1 MYIDL
6 PGEVELII
14 SELEKKGF
22 EAWAVGGCIRD
33 CILKKK
39 PLDWDI
45 TTSAKPEDIKAV
57 FRRTA
62 DTGIQH
68 GTVTVLIKDK
78 SFEVT
83 TYRLDGKYEDS
94 RHPSE
99 VTFTS
104 DLIEDLKRR
113 DFTINAM
120 AYNKRAGLVDA
131 FDGIKD
137 IEKRL
142 IRAVGSTRERFKE
155 DALRI
160 MRAVRF
166 SACLD
171 FEIEK
176 NTFEAIRNEASNLK
190 KISAE
195 RIREELVKL
204 LASPHPE
211 KLLDLSECGI
221 TNVIL
226 PELDRALETE
236 QNNKHHQY
244 TVGIHTI
251 EALKYSVTF
260 DGELTYADRVILR
273 LTMLLHDMGK
283 PSVKTTDPEGV
294 DHFKGHSAV
303 SVELGEDILKRL
315 KFDNATINRVLK
327 LVKYHDHRKESSP
340 VNVRHTIVDI
350 GRDLMPLWFKV
361 RRCDVM
367 AQSTYIRK
375 QKLEEIESFEK
386 VYEQVLRDGDC
397 LSVAELRLNGNDL
410 MEHGVPAGKEV
421 GRTLSALLEAV
432 LEDPSLNTRE
442 KLLELVSSYGGLD
455 NIKRQ

>member
-33 CILKKK
+33 SVLNRR
-39 PLDWDI
+39 PGDWDI
-45 TTSAKPEDIKAV
+45 TTNAKPAEVKSIFK
-57 FRRTA
+57 RTV

-94 RHPSE
+94 RHPCE
-99 VTFTS
+99 VTFTA
-104 DLIEDLKRR
+104 DLVEDLKRR

-120 AYNKRAGLVDA
+120 AYNSRAGLVDA
-131 FDGIKD
+131 FGGVEDIK
-137 IEKRL
+137 KRL
-142 IRAVGSTRERFKE
+142 IRAVGSPEERFKE

-166 SACLD
+166 SASLD
-171 FEIEK
+171 FDIEEK
-176 NTFEAIRNEASNLK
+176 TFEAIKKETGNLK

-204 LASPHPE
+204 IASSHPE
-211 KLLDLSECGI
+211 KLLTLSECGI
-221 TNVIL
+221 TSVIL
-226 PELDRALETE
+226 PEFDRELATE
-236 QNNKHHQY
+236 QNNQHHQY
-244 TVGIHTI
+244 SVGIHTI
-251 EALKYSVTF
+251 EAMKYSVTF
-260 DGELTYADRVILR
+260 DDELTYDDRVVLR

-283 PSVKTTDPEGV
+283 PALKTTDEDGV
-294 DHFKGHSAV
+294 DHFKGHSAE
-303 SVELGEDILKRL
+303 SVRLVGDILKRL
-315 KFDNATINRVLK
+315 KFDNATINKVSR

-340 VNVRHTIVDI
+340 ANVRRTIVAV
-350 GRDLMPLWFKV
+350 GKDLMPLWFKV

-367 AQSTYIRK
+367 GQSTYIREE
-375 QKLEEIESFEK
+375 KLKEIDSFEK
-386 VYEQVLRDGDC
+386 VYRQVLRDGDC
-397 LSVAELRLNGNDL
+397 LSIAELKLNGNDL
-410 MEHGVPAGKEV
+410 MENGVPAGRKV
-421 GRTLSALLEAV
+421 GQTLSAMLDAV

-442 KLLELVSSYGGLD
+442 GLLGFLKD
-455 NIKRQ
+455 NLK

>member
-33 CILKKK
+33 SVLNRK
-39 PLDWDI
+39 PGDWDI
-45 TTSAKPEDIKAV
+45 TTNAKPAEVKSIFK
-57 FRRTA
+57 RTV

-94 RHPSE
+94 RHPCE
-99 VTFTS
+99 VTFTA
-104 DLIEDLKRR
+104 DLVEDLKRR

-120 AYNKRAGLVDA
+120 AYNSRAGLVDA
-131 FDGIKD
+131 FGGVEDIK
-137 IEKRL
+137 KRL
-142 IRAVGSTRERFKE
+142 IRAVGSPEERFKE

-166 SACLD
+166 SASLD
-171 FEIEK
+171 FDIEEK
-176 NTFEAIRNEASNLK
+176 TFEAIKKETGNLK

-204 LASPHPE
+204 IASSHPE
-211 KLLDLSECGI
+211 KLLTLSECGI
-221 TNVIL
+221 TSVIL
-226 PELDRALETE
+226 PEFDRELATE
-236 QNNKHHQY
+236 QNNQHHQY
-244 TVGIHTI
+244 SVGIHTI
-251 EALKYSVTF
+251 EAMKYSVTF
-260 DGELTYADRVILR
+260 DDELTYDDRVVLR

-283 PSVKTTDPEGV
+283 PALKTTDEDGV
-294 DHFKGHSAV
+294 DHFKGHSAE
-303 SVELGEDILKRL
+303 SVRLAGDILKRL
-315 KFDNATINRVLK
+315 KFDNATINKVSR

-340 VNVRHTIVDI
+340 ANVRRTIVAV
-350 GRDLMPLWFKV
+350 GKDLMPLWFKV

-367 AQSTYIRK
+367 GQSTYIREE
-375 QKLEEIESFEK
+375 KLKEIDSFEK
-386 VYEQVLRDGDC
+386 VYRQVLRDGDC
-397 LSVAELRLNGNDL
+397 LSIAELKLNGNDL
-410 MEHGVPAGKEV
+410 MENGVPAGRKV
-421 GRTLSALLEAV
+421 GQTLSAMLDAV

-442 KLLELVSSYGGLD
+442 GLLGFLKD
-455 NIKRQ
+455 NLK

>member
-33 CILKKK
+33 SVLNRK
-39 PLDWDI
+39 PGDWDI
-45 TTSAKPEDIKAV
+45 TTNAKPAEVKSIFK
-57 FRRTA
+57 RTV

-94 RHPSE
+94 RHPCE
-99 VTFTS
+99 VTFTA
-104 DLIEDLKRR
+104 DLVEDLKRL

-120 AYNKRAGLVDA
+120 AYNSRAGLVDA
-131 FDGIKD
+131 FGGVEDIK
-137 IEKRL
+137 KRL
-142 IRAVGSTRERFKE
+142 IRAVGSPEERFKE

-166 SACLD
+166 SASLD
-171 FEIEK
+171 FDIEEK
-176 NTFEAIRNEASNLK
+176 TFEAIKKETGNLK

-204 LASPHPE
+204 IASSHPE
-211 KLLDLSECGI
+211 KLLTLSECGI
-221 TNVIL
+221 TSVIL
-226 PELDRALETE
+226 PEFDRELATE
-236 QNNKHHQY
+236 QNNQHHQY
-244 TVGIHTI
+244 SVGIHTI
-251 EALKYSVTF
+251 EAMKYSVTF
-260 DGELTYADRVILR
+260 DDELTYDDRVVLR

-283 PSVKTTDPEGV
+283 PALKTTDEDGV
-294 DHFKGHSAV
+294 DHFKGHSAE
-303 SVELGEDILKRL
+303 SVRLAGDILKRL
-315 KFDNATINRVLK
+315 KFDNATINKVSR

-340 VNVRHTIVDI
+340 ANVRRTIVAV
-350 GRDLMPLWFKV
+350 GKDLMPLWFKV

-367 AQSTYIRK
+367 GQSTYIREE
-375 QKLEEIESFEK
+375 KLKEIDSFEK
-386 VYEQVLRDGDC
+386 VYRQVLRDGDC
-397 LSVAELRLNGNDL
+397 LSIAELKLNGNDL
-410 MEHGVPAGKEV
+410 MENGVPAGRKV
-421 GRTLSALLEAV
+421 GQTLSAMLDAV

-442 KLLELVSSYGGLD
+442 GLLGFLKD
-455 NIKRQ
+455 NLK

>member
-33 CILKKK
+33 SVLNRK
-39 PLDWDI
+39 PGDWDI
-45 TTSAKPEDIKAV
+45 TTNAKPVEVKSIFK
-57 FRRTA
+57 RTV

-99 VTFTS
+99 VTFTA
-104 DLIEDLKRR
+104 DLVEDLKRR

-120 AYNKRAGLVDA
+120 AYNSRAGLVDA
-131 FDGIKD
+131 FGGVEDIK
-137 IEKRL
+137 KRL
-142 IRAVGSTRERFKE
+142 IRAVGSPGERFKE

-166 SACLD
+166 SASLD
-171 FEIEK
+171 FDIEEK
-176 NTFEAIRNEASNLK
+176 TFEAIKKETGNLK

-195 RIREELVKL
+195 RVREELVKL
-204 LASPHPE
+204 IASSHPE
-211 KLLDLSECGI
+211 KLLTLSECGI
-221 TNVIL
+221 TSVIL
-226 PELDRALETE
+226 PEFDRELATE
-236 QNNKHHQY
+236 QNNQHHQY
-244 TVGIHTI
+244 SVGIHTI
-251 EALKYSVTF
+251 EAMKYSVTF
-260 DGELTYADRVILR
+260 DDELTYDERVVLR

-283 PSVKTTDPEGV
+283 PALKTTDEDGV
-294 DHFKGHSAV
+294 DHFKGHSAE
-303 SVELGEDILKRL
+303 SVRLAGDILKRL
-315 KFDNATINRVLK
+315 KFDNATINRVTR

-340 VNVRHTIVDI
+340 ANVRRTIVAV
-350 GRDLMPLWFKV
+350 GKDLMPLWFKV

-367 AQSTYIRK
+367 GQSTYIREE
-375 QKLEEIESFEK
+375 KLKEIDSFEK
-386 VYEQVLRDGDC
+386 VYRQVLRDGDC
-397 LSVAELRLNGNDL
+397 LSIAELKLNGNDL
-410 MEHGVPAGKEV
+410 MENGVPAGRKV
-421 GRTLSALLEAV
+421 GQTLSAMLDAV

-442 KLLELVSSYGGLD
+442 GLLGFLKD
-455 NIKRQ
+455 NLK

>member
-33 CILKKK
+33 SVLNRK
-39 PLDWDI
+39 PGDWDI
-45 TTSAKPEDIKAV
+45 TTNAKPAEVKSIFK
-57 FRRTA
+57 RTV

-99 VTFTS
+99 VTFTA
-104 DLIEDLKRR
+104 DLVEDLKRR

-120 AYNKRAGLVDA
+120 AYNSRAGLVDA
-131 FDGIKD
+131 FGGVEDIK
-137 IEKRL
+137 KRL
-142 IRAVGSTRERFKE
+142 IRAVGSPEERFKE

-166 SACLD
+166 SASLD
-171 FEIEK
+171 FDIEEK
-176 NTFEAIRNEASNLK
+176 TFEAIKKETGNLK

-204 LASPHPE
+204 IASSHPE
-211 KLLDLSECGI
+211 KLLTLSECGI
-221 TNVIL
+221 TSVIL
-226 PELDRALETE
+226 PEFDRELATE
-236 QNNKHHQY
+236 QNNQHHQY
-244 TVGIHTI
+244 SVGIHTI
-251 EALKYSVTF
+251 EAMKYSVTF
-260 DGELTYADRVILR
+260 DDELTYDDRVVLR

-283 PSVKTTDPEGV
+283 PALKTTDEDGV
-294 DHFKGHSAV
+294 DHFKGHSAE
-303 SVELGEDILKRL
+303 SVRLAGDILKRL
-315 KFDNATINRVLK
+315 KFDNATINKVSR

-340 VNVRHTIVDI
+340 ANVRRTIVAV
-350 GRDLMPLWFKV
+350 GKDLMPLWFKV

-367 AQSTYIRK
+367 GQSTYIREE
-375 QKLEEIESFEK
+375 KLKEIDSFEK
-386 VYEQVLRDGDC
+386 VYRQVLRDGDC
-397 LSVAELRLNGNDL
+397 LSIAELKLNGNDL
-410 MEHGVPAGKEV
+410 MENGVPAGRKV
-421 GRTLSALLEAV
+421 GQTLSAMLDAV

-442 KLLELVSSYGGLD
+442 GLLGFLKD
-455 NIKRQ
+455 NLK

>member
-33 CILKKK
+33 SVLNRK
-39 PLDWDI
+39 PGDWDI
-45 TTSAKPEDIKAV
+45 TTNAKPAEVKSIFK
-57 FRRTA
+57 RTV

-94 RHPSE
+94 RHPCE
-99 VTFTS
+99 VTFTA
-104 DLIEDLKRR
+104 DLVEDLKRR

-120 AYNKRAGLVDA
+120 AYNSRAGLVDA
-131 FDGIKD
+131 FGGVEDIK
-137 IEKRL
+137 KRL
-142 IRAVGSTRERFKE
+142 IRAVGSPEERFKE

-166 SACLD
+166 SASLD
-171 FEIEK
+171 FDIEEK
-176 NTFEAIRNEASNLK
+176 TFEAIKKETGNLK

-204 LASPHPE
+204 IASSHPE
-211 KLLDLSECGI
+211 KLLTLSECGI
-221 TNVIL
+221 TSVIL
-226 PELDRALETE
+226 PEFDRELATE
-236 QNNKHHQY
+236 QNNQHHQY
-244 TVGIHTI
+244 SVGIHTI
-251 EALKYSVTF
+251 EAMKYSVTF
-260 DGELTYADRVILR
+260 DDELTYDDRVVLR

-283 PSVKTTDPEGV
+283 PALKTTDEDGV
-294 DHFKGHSAV
+294 DHFKGHSAE
-303 SVELGEDILKRL
+303 SVRLVGDILKRL
-315 KFDNATINRVLK
+315 KFDNATINKVSR

-340 VNVRHTIVDI
+340 ANVRRTIVAV
-350 GRDLMPLWFKV
+350 GKDLMPLWFKV

-367 AQSTYIRK
+367 GQSTYIREE
-375 QKLEEIESFEK
+375 KLKEIDSFEK
-386 VYEQVLRDGDC
+386 VYRQVLRDGDC
-397 LSVAELRLNGNDL
+397 LSIAELKLNGNDL
-410 MEHGVPAGKEV
+410 MENGVPAGRKV
-421 GRTLSALLEAV
+421 GQTLSAMLDAV

-442 KLLELVSSYGGLD
+442 GLLGFLKD
-455 NIKRQ
+455 NLK

>member
-33 CILKKK
+33 SVLNRK
-39 PLDWDI
+39 PGDWDI
-45 TTSAKPEDIKAV
+45 TTNAKPAEVKSIFK
-57 FRRTA
+57 RTV

-99 VTFTS
+99 VTFTT
-104 DLIEDLKRR
+104 DLLEDLKRR

-120 AYNKRAGLVDA
+120 AYNSRAGLVDA
-131 FDGIKD
+131 FGGVVDIK
-137 IEKRL
+137 KRL
-142 IRAVGSTRERFKE
+142 IRAVGSPEERFKE

-166 SACLD
+166 SASLD
-171 FEIEK
+171 FDIEEK
-176 NTFEAIRNEASNLK
+176 TFEAIKKETGNLK

-204 LASPHPE
+204 IASSHPE
-211 KLLDLSECGI
+211 KLLTLSECGI
-221 TNVIL
+221 TSVIL
-226 PELDRALETE
+226 PEFDRELATE
-236 QNNKHHQY
+236 QNNQHHQY
-244 TVGIHTI
+244 SVGIHTI
-251 EALKYSVTF
+251 EAMKYSVTF
-260 DGELTYADRVILR
+260 DDELTYDDRVVLR

-283 PSVKTTDPEGV
+283 PALKTTDEDGV
-294 DHFKGHSAV
+294 DHFKGHSAE
-303 SVELGEDILKRL
+303 SVRLAGDILKRL
-315 KFDNATINRVLK
+315 KFDNATINKVSR

-340 VNVRHTIVDI
+340 ANVRRTIVAV
-350 GRDLMPLWFKV
+350 GKDLMPLWFKV

-367 AQSTYIRK
+367 GQSTYIREE
-375 QKLEEIESFEK
+375 KLKEIDSFEK
-386 VYEQVLRDGDC
+386 VYRQVLRDGDC
-397 LSVAELRLNGNDL
+397 LSIAELKLNGNDL
-410 MEHGVPAGKEV
+410 MENGEPAGRKV
-421 GRTLSALLEAV
+421 GQTLSAMLDAV

-442 KLLELVSSYGGLD
+442 GLLGFLKD
-455 NIKRQ
+455 NLK

>member
-33 CILKKK
+33 SVLNRK
-39 PLDWDI
+39 PGDWDI
-45 TTSAKPEDIKAV
+45 TTNAKPAEVKSIFK
-57 FRRTA
+57 RTV

-99 VTFTS
+99 VTFTA
-104 DLIEDLKRR
+104 DLVEDLKRR

-120 AYNKRAGLVDA
+120 AYNSRAGLVDA
-131 FDGIKD
+131 FGGVEDIK
-137 IEKRL
+137 KRL
-142 IRAVGSTRERFKE
+142 IRAVGSPGERFKE

-166 SACLD
+166 SASLD
-171 FEIEK
+171 FDIEEK
-176 NTFEAIRNEASNLK
+176 TFEAIKKETGNLK

-204 LASPHPE
+204 IASSHPE
-211 KLLDLSECGI
+211 KLLTLSECGI
-221 TNVIL
+221 TSVIL
-226 PELDRALETE
+226 PEFDRELATE
-236 QNNKHHQY
+236 QNNQHHQY
-244 TVGIHTI
+244 SVGIHTI
-251 EALKYSVTF
+251 EAMKYSVTF
-260 DGELTYADRVILR
+260 DDELTYDERVVLR
-273 LTMLLHDMGK
+273 LTMLLQDMGK
-283 PSVKTTDPEGV
+283 PALKTTDEDGV
-294 DHFKGHSAV
+294 DHFKGHSAE
-303 SVELGEDILKRL
+303 SVRLAGDILKRL
-315 KFDNATINRVLK
+315 KFDNATINKVSR

-340 VNVRHTIVDI
+340 ANVRRTIVAV
-350 GRDLMPLWFKV
+350 GKDLMPLWFKV

-367 AQSTYIRK
+367 GQSTYIREE
-375 QKLEEIESFEK
+375 KLKEIDSFEK
-386 VYEQVLRDGDC
+386 VYRQVLRDGDC
-397 LSVAELRLNGNDL
+397 LSIAELKLNGNDL
-410 MEHGVPAGKEV
+410 MENGVPAGRKV
-421 GRTLSALLEAV
+421 GQTLSAMLDAV

-442 KLLELVSSYGGLD
+442 GLLGFLKD
-455 NIKRQ
+455 NLK

>member
-33 CILKKK
+33 SVLNRK
-39 PLDWDI
+39 PGDWDI
-45 TTSAKPEDIKAV
+45 TTNAKPAEVKSIFK
-57 FRRTA
+57 RTV

-99 VTFTS
+99 VTFTA
-104 DLIEDLKRR
+104 DLVEDLKRR

-120 AYNKRAGLVDA
+120 AYNSRAGLVDA
-131 FDGIKD
+131 FGGVEDIK
-137 IEKRL
+137 KRL
-142 IRAVGSTRERFKE
+142 IRAVGSPGERFKE

-166 SACLD
+166 SASLD
-171 FEIEK
+171 FDIEEK
-176 NTFEAIRNEASNLK
+176 TFEAIKKETGNLK

-204 LASPHPE
+204 IASSHPE
-211 KLLDLSECGI
+211 KLLTLSECGI
-221 TNVIL
+221 TSVIL
-226 PELDRALETE
+226 PEFDRELATE
-236 QNNKHHQY
+236 QNNQHHQY
-244 TVGIHTI
+244 SVGIHTI
-251 EALKYSVTF
+251 EAMKYSVTF
-260 DGELTYADRVILR
+260 DDELTYDERVVLR

-283 PSVKTTDPEGV
+283 PALKTTDEDGV
-294 DHFKGHSAV
+294 DHFKGHSAE
-303 SVELGEDILKRL
+303 SVRLAGDILKRL
-315 KFDNATINRVLK
+315 KFDNATINRVTR

-340 VNVRHTIVDI
+340 ANVRRTIVAV
-350 GRDLMPLWFKV
+350 GKDLMPLWFKV
-361 RRCDVM
+361 RRCDIM
-367 AQSTYIRK
+367 GQSTYIREE
-375 QKLEEIESFEK
+375 KLKEIDSFEK
-386 VYEQVLRDGDC
+386 VYRQVLRDGDC
-397 LSVAELRLNGNDL
+397 LSIAELKLNGNDL
-410 MEHGVPAGKEV
+410 MENGVPAGRKV
-421 GRTLSALLEAV
+421 GQTLSAMLDAV

-442 KLLELVSSYGGLD
+442 GLLGFLKD
-455 NIKRQ
+455 NLK

>member
-33 CILKKK
+33 SVLNRK
-39 PLDWDI
+39 PGDWDI
-45 TTSAKPEDIKAV
+45 TTNAKPVEVKSIFKCTV
-57 FRRTA
+57 

-99 VTFTS
+99 VTFTA
-104 DLIEDLKRR
+104 DLVEDLKRR

-120 AYNKRAGLVDA
+120 AYNSRAGLVDA
-131 FDGIKD
+131 FGGVEDIK
-137 IEKRL
+137 KRL
-142 IRAVGSTRERFKE
+142 IRAVGSPGERFKE

-166 SACLD
+166 SASLD
-171 FEIEK
+171 FDIEEK
-176 NTFEAIRNEASNLK
+176 TFEAIKKETGNLK

-204 LASPHPE
+204 IASSHPE
-211 KLLDLSECGI
+211 KLLTLSECGI
-221 TNVIL
+221 TSVIL
-226 PELDRALETE
+226 PEFDRELATE
-236 QNNKHHQY
+236 QNNQHHQY
-244 TVGIHTI
+244 SVGIHTI
-251 EALKYSVTF
+251 EAMKYSVTF
-260 DGELTYADRVILR
+260 DDELTYDERVVLR

-283 PSVKTTDPEGV
+283 PALKTTDEDGV
-294 DHFKGHSAV
+294 DHFKGHSAE
-303 SVELGEDILKRL
+303 SVRLAGDILKRL
-315 KFDNATINRVLK
+315 KFDNATINRVTR

-340 VNVRHTIVDI
+340 ANVRRTIVAV
-350 GRDLMPLWFKV
+350 GKDLMPLWFKV

-367 AQSTYIRK
+367 GQSTYIREE
-375 QKLEEIESFEK
+375 KLKEIDSFEK
-386 VYEQVLRDGDC
+386 VYRQVLRDGDC
-397 LSVAELRLNGNDL
+397 LSIAELKLNGNDL
-410 MEHGVPAGKEV
+410 MENGVPAGRKV
-421 GRTLSALLEAV
+421 GQTLSAMLDAV

-442 KLLELVSSYGGLD
+442 GLLGFLKD
-455 NIKRQ
+455 NLK

>member
-33 CILKKK
+33 SVLNRK
-39 PLDWDI
+39 PGDWDI
-45 TTSAKPEDIKAV
+45 TTNAKPAEVKSIFK
-57 FRRTA
+57 RTV

-94 RHPSE
+94 RHPCE
-99 VTFTS
+99 VTFTA
-104 DLIEDLKRR
+104 DLVEDLKRR

-120 AYNKRAGLVDA
+120 AYNSRAGLVDA
-131 FDGIKD
+131 FGGVEDIK
-137 IEKRL
+137 KRL
-142 IRAVGSTRERFKE
+142 IRAVGSPEERFKE

-166 SACLD
+166 SASLD
-171 FEIEK
+171 FDIEEK
-176 NTFEAIRNEASNLK
+176 TFEAIKKETGNLK

-204 LASPHPE
+204 IASSHPE
-211 KLLDLSECGI
+211 KLLTLNECGI
-221 TNVIL
+221 TSVIL
-226 PELDRALETE
+226 PEFDRELATE
-236 QNNKHHQY
+236 QNNQHHQY
-244 TVGIHTI
+244 SVGIHTI
-251 EALKYSVTF
+251 EAMKYSVTF
-260 DGELTYADRVILR
+260 DDELTYDDRVVLR

-283 PSVKTTDPEGV
+283 PALKTTDEDGV
-294 DHFKGHSAV
+294 DHFKGHSAE
-303 SVELGEDILKRL
+303 SVRLVGDILKRL
-315 KFDNATINRVLK
+315 KFDNATINKVSR

-340 VNVRHTIVDI
+340 ANVRRTIVAV
-350 GRDLMPLWFKV
+350 GKDLMPLWFKV

-367 AQSTYIRK
+367 GQSTYIREE
-375 QKLEEIESFEK
+375 KLKEIDSFEK
-386 VYEQVLRDGDC
+386 VYRQVLRDGDC
-397 LSVAELRLNGNDL
+397 LSIAELKLNGNDL
-410 MEHGVPAGKEV
+410 MENGVPAGRKV
-421 GRTLSALLEAV
+421 GQTLSAMLDAV

-442 KLLELVSSYGGLD
+442 GLLGFLKD
-455 NIKRQ
+455 NLK

>member
-33 CILKKK
+33 SVLNRK
-39 PLDWDI
+39 PGDWDI
-45 TTSAKPEDIKAV
+45 TTNAKPAEVKSIFK
-57 FRRTA
+57 RTV

-99 VTFTS
+99 VTFTT
-104 DLIEDLKRR
+104 DLVEDLKRR

-120 AYNKRAGLVDA
+120 AYNSRAGLVDA
-131 FDGIKD
+131 FGGVEDIK
-137 IEKRL
+137 KRL
-142 IRAVGSTRERFKE
+142 IRAVGSPEERFKE

-166 SACLD
+166 SASLD
-171 FEIEK
+171 FDIEEK
-176 NTFEAIRNEASNLK
+176 TFEAIKKETGNLK

-204 LASPHPE
+204 IASSHPE
-211 KLLDLSECGI
+211 KLLTLSECGI
-221 TNVIL
+221 TSVIL
-226 PELDRALETE
+226 PEFDRELATE
-236 QNNKHHQY
+236 QNNQHHQY
-244 TVGIHTI
+244 SVGIHTI
-251 EALKYSVTF
+251 EAMKYSVTF
-260 DGELTYADRVILR
+260 DDELTYDDRVVLR

-283 PSVKTTDPEGV
+283 PALKTTDEDGV
-294 DHFKGHSAV
+294 DHFKGHSAE
-303 SVELGEDILKRL
+303 SVRLAGDILKRL
-315 KFDNATINRVLK
+315 KFDNATINKVSR

-340 VNVRHTIVDI
+340 ANVRRTIVAV
-350 GRDLMPLWFKV
+350 GKDLMPLWFKV

-367 AQSTYIRK
+367 GQSTYIREE
-375 QKLEEIESFEK
+375 KLKEIDSFEK
-386 VYEQVLRDGDC
+386 VYRQVLRDGDC
-397 LSVAELRLNGNDL
+397 LSIAELKLNGNDL
-410 MEHGVPAGKEV
+410 MENGVPAGRKV
-421 GRTLSALLEAV
+421 GQTLSAMLDAV

-442 KLLELVSSYGGLD
+442 GLLGFLKD
-455 NIKRQ
+455 NLK

>member
-33 CILKKK
+33 SVLNRK
-39 PLDWDI
+39 PGDWDI
-45 TTSAKPEDIKAV
+45 TTNAKPAEVKSIFK
-57 FRRTA
+57 RTV

-99 VTFTS
+99 VTFTA
-104 DLIEDLKRR
+104 DLVEDLKRR

-120 AYNKRAGLVDA
+120 AYNSRAGLVDA
-131 FDGIKD
+131 FGGVEDIK
-137 IEKRL
+137 KRL
-142 IRAVGSTRERFKE
+142 IRAVGSPGERFKE

-166 SACLD
+166 SASLD
-171 FEIEK
+171 FDIEEK
-176 NTFEAIRNEASNLK
+176 TFEAIKKETGNLK

-204 LASPHPE
+204 IASSHPE
-211 KLLDLSECGI
+211 KLLTLSECGI
-221 TNVIL
+221 TSVIL
-226 PELDRALETE
+226 PEFDRELATE
-236 QNNKHHQY
+236 QNNQHHQY
-244 TVGIHTI
+244 SVGIHTI
-251 EALKYSVTF
+251 EAMKYSVTF
-260 DGELTYADRVILR
+260 DDELTYDERVVLR

-283 PSVKTTDPEGV
+283 PALKTTDEDGV
-294 DHFKGHSAV
+294 DHFKGHSAE
-303 SVELGEDILKRL
+303 SVRLAGDILKRL
-315 KFDNATINRVLK
+315 KFDNATINRVTR

-340 VNVRHTIVDI
+340 ANVRRTIVAV
-350 GRDLMPLWFKV
+350 GKDLMPLWFKV

-367 AQSTYIRK
+367 GQSTYIREE
-375 QKLEEIESFEK
+375 KLKEIDSFEK
-386 VYEQVLRDGDC
+386 VYRQVLRDGDC
-397 LSVAELRLNGNDL
+397 LSIAELKLNGNDL
-410 MEHGVPAGKEV
+410 MENGVPAGRKV
-421 GRTLSALLEAV
+421 GQTLSAMLDAV

-442 KLLELVSSYGGLD
+442 GLLGFLKD
-455 NIKRQ
+455 NLK

>member
-33 CILKKK
+33 SVLNRK
-39 PLDWDI
+39 PGDWDI
-45 TTSAKPEDIKAV
+45 TTNAKPAEVKSIFK
-57 FRRTA
+57 RTV

-99 VTFTS
+99 VTFTA
-104 DLIEDLKRR
+104 DLVEDLKRR

-120 AYNKRAGLVDA
+120 AYNSRAGLVDA
-131 FDGIKD
+131 FGGVEDIK
-137 IEKRL
+137 KRL
-142 IRAVGSTRERFKE
+142 IRAVGSPGERFKE

-166 SACLD
+166 SASLD
-171 FEIEK
+171 FDIEEK
-176 NTFEAIRNEASNLK
+176 TFEAIKKETGNLK

-195 RIREELVKL
+195 RVREELVKL
-204 LASPHPE
+204 IASSHPE
-211 KLLDLSECGI
+211 KLLTLSECGI
-221 TNVIL
+221 TSVIL
-226 PELDRALETE
+226 PEFDRELATE
-236 QNNKHHQY
+236 QNNQHHQY
-244 TVGIHTI
+244 SVGIHTI
-251 EALKYSVTF
+251 EAMKYSVTF
-260 DGELTYADRVILR
+260 DDELTYDERVVLR

-283 PSVKTTDPEGV
+283 PALKTTDEDGV
-294 DHFKGHSAV
+294 DHFKGHSAE
-303 SVELGEDILKRL
+303 SVRLAGDILKRL
-315 KFDNATINRVLK
+315 KFDNATINRVTR

-340 VNVRHTIVDI
+340 ANVRRTIVAV
-350 GRDLMPLWFKV
+350 GKDLMPLWFKV

-367 AQSTYIRK
+367 GQSTYIREE
-375 QKLEEIESFEK
+375 KLKEIDSFEK
-386 VYEQVLRDGDC
+386 VYRQVLRDGDC
-397 LSVAELRLNGNDL
+397 LSIAELKLNGNDL
-410 MEHGVPAGKEV
+410 MENGVPAGRKV
-421 GRTLSALLEAV
+421 GQTLSAMLDAV

-442 KLLELVSSYGGLD
+442 GLLGFLKD
-455 NIKRQ
+455 NLK

>member
-33 CILKKK
+33 SVLNRK
-39 PLDWDI
+39 PGDWDI
-45 TTSAKPEDIKAV
+45 TTNAKPAEVKSIFK
-57 FRRTA
+57 RTV

-99 VTFTS
+99 VTFTA
-104 DLIEDLKRR
+104 DLVEDLKRR

-120 AYNKRAGLVDA
+120 AYNSRAGLVDA
-131 FDGIKD
+131 FGGVEDIK
-137 IEKRL
+137 KRL
-142 IRAVGSTRERFKE
+142 IRAVGSPGERFKE

-166 SACLD
+166 SASLD
-171 FEIEK
+171 FDIEEK
-176 NTFEAIRNEASNLK
+176 TFEAIKKETGNLK

-204 LASPHPE
+204 IASSHPE
-211 KLLDLSECGI
+211 KLLTLSECGI
-221 TNVIL
+221 TSVIL
-226 PELDRALETE
+226 PEFDRELATE
-236 QNNKHHQY
+236 QNNQHHQY
-244 TVGIHTI
+244 SVGIHTI
-251 EALKYSVTF
+251 EAMKYSVTF
-260 DGELTYADRVILR
+260 DDELTYDERVVLR

-283 PSVKTTDPEGV
+283 PALKTTDEDWV
-294 DHFKGHSAV
+294 DHFKGHSAE
-303 SVELGEDILKRL
+303 SVRLAGDILKRL
-315 KFDNATINRVLK
+315 KFDNATINRVTR

-340 VNVRHTIVDI
+340 ANVRRTIVAV
-350 GRDLMPLWFKV
+350 GKDLMPLWFKV

-367 AQSTYIRK
+367 GQSTYIREE
-375 QKLEEIESFEK
+375 KLKEIDSFEK
-386 VYEQVLRDGDC
+386 VYRQVLRDGDC
-397 LSVAELRLNGNDL
+397 LSIAELKLNGNDL
-410 MEHGVPAGKEV
+410 MENGVPAGRKV
-421 GRTLSALLEAV
+421 GQTLSAMLDAV

-442 KLLELVSSYGGLD
+442 GLLGFLKD
-455 NIKRQ
+455 NLK

>member
-33 CILKKK
+33 SVLNRK
-39 PLDWDI
+39 PGDWDI
-45 TTSAKPEDIKAV
+45 TTNAKPAEVKSIFK
-57 FRRTA
+57 RTV

-99 VTFTS
+99 VTFTA
-104 DLIEDLKRR
+104 DLVEDLKRR

-120 AYNKRAGLVDA
+120 AYNSRAGLVDA
-131 FDGIKD
+131 FGGVEDIK
-137 IEKRL
+137 KRL
-142 IRAVGSTRERFKE
+142 IRAVGSPEERFKE

-166 SACLD
+166 SASLD
-171 FEIEK
+171 FDIEEK
-176 NTFEAIRNEASNLK
+176 TFEAIKKETGNLK

-204 LASPHPE
+204 IASSHPK
-211 KLLDLSECGI
+211 KLLTLSECGI
-221 TNVIL
+221 TSVIL
-226 PELDRALETE
+226 PEFDRELATE
-236 QNNKHHQY
+236 QNNQHHQY
-244 TVGIHTI
+244 SVGIHTI
-251 EALKYSVTF
+251 EAMKYSVTF
-260 DGELTYADRVILR
+260 DDELTYDDRVVLR

-283 PSVKTTDPEGV
+283 PALKTTDEDGV
-294 DHFKGHSAV
+294 DHFKGHSAE
-303 SVELGEDILKRL
+303 SVRLAGDILKRL
-315 KFDNATINRVLK
+315 KFDNATINKVSR

-340 VNVRHTIVDI
+340 ANVRRTIVAV
-350 GRDLMPLWFKV
+350 GKDLMPLWFKV

-367 AQSTYIRK
+367 GQSTYIREE
-375 QKLEEIESFEK
+375 KLKEIDSFEK
-386 VYEQVLRDGDC
+386 VYRQVLRDGDC
-397 LSVAELRLNGNDL
+397 LSIAELKLNGNDL
-410 MEHGVPAGKEV
+410 MENGVPAGRKV
-421 GRTLSALLEAV
+421 GQTLSAMLDAV

-442 KLLELVSSYGGLD
+442 GLLGFLKD
-455 NIKRQ
+455 NLK